1 MTGGA
6 RGASAPRRRILYG
19 RRRGRRLRPGQR
31 ELVDRLLPTL
41 DIRPAPD
48 EEVAPAALFSGEVRG
63 IWLEIGFGG
72 GEHLAWQASRHPGI
86 GMIGCEPFMNG
97 VARLLAEIDARDIG
111 NIRLFRDDARL
122 LLARLP
128 ADSIGRVFI
137 LFPDPWPKARHH
149 KRRIVSVPV
158 LSDLARIM
166 RDGSEL
172 RIATDDPGYLEW
184 ILEHVDGHEA
194 FEEVSGADRR
204 NRTADWP
211 PTRYERKAAEAG
223 RASAFLRYSRRPRGL
238 S

>member
-6 RGASAPRRRILYG
+6 CGAPAPRRRILHG

-31 ELVDRLLPTL
+31 ELVDRLLPAL
-41 DIRPAPD
+41 DIRPSQGEAI
-48 EEVAPAALFSGEVRG
+48 APAALFSGEVG
-63 IWLEIGFGG
+63 DVWIEIGFGG
-72 GEHLAWQASRHPGI
+72 GEHLAWQACRHPGI

-149 KRRIVSVPV
+149 KRRIVSEPV

-184 ILEHVDGHEA
+184 ILEHVDGHED
-194 FEEVSGADRR
+194 FEEASGADRGK
-204 NRTADWP
+204 RTADWP
-211 PTRYERKAAEAG
+211 PTRYERKAAAAG
-223 RASAFLRYSRRPRGL
+223 RASAFLRYWRRPRGL